1 MKFCKLSYFLILFLF
16 LSGCGFKPI
25 KFSELS
31 NFQIAEIETFGDKR
45 INYIIRNNLSIYS
58 KDNQENLISIKIET
72 SKKKAVK
79 EKNINN
85 EITKYEID
93 INSEISFKLI
103 KNNKSANF
111 IINKSGVYNLTNQY
125 SQSLNNE
132 KKLIERLSEKIAQ
145 EAINK
150 IINKINAF

>member
-1 MKFCKLSYFLILFLF
+1 MF

>member
-1 MKFCKLSYFLILFLF
+1 MF

-58 KDNQENLISIKIET
+58 KDNQENLISIKVET